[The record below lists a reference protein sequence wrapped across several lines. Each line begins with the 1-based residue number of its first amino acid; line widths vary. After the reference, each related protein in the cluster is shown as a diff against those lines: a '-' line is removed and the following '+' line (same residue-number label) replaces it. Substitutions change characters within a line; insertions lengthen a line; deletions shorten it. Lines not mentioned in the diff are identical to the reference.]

1 MSLKALNIG
10 KFRESFLEGID
21 NEFNHLE
28 QLFDDVKHWTEK
40 ESKEGLYNL
49 FREIH
54 HLKARTDSYELFMI
68 SSILNQVEDLV
79 GDQDPKMIDS
89 DFCLKGMKFIELAK
103 SCGQDYL
110 SGSSEIDKYVTVL
123 ESFNTLDLPDLE
135 NRGKVLVVE
144 TTGSIKKIFQKICE
158 ELNFDVVFLTNGV
171 SALNRLIHE
180 RFDAVFSSG
189 NLEGIDGESL
199 FKAIRVMKG
208 ANNRTPLVLMSSNE
222 KNIDSLFKVDFFLKD
237 NSFLENVRYYLSN
250 KVTKNNNDKDD
261 QYFKFKKVLF
271 AEDDLMIQK
280 IIEKVFAAVP
290 KSNLSIS
297 SNLDDSLNQISKAK
311 PDLIILDYFLD
322 GCVGP
327 DIIKAYFD
335 NHGYIET
342 PILFM
347 TSTPDKVDLN
357 NLSKYGLV
365 KGVIEKPIKASHLLD
380 EINLLT

>member
-1 MSLKALNIG
+1 MSLKALNIS
-10 KFRESFLEGID
+10 KLRESFLKGI
-21 NEFNHLE
+21 EHELSSLE
-28 QLFDDVKHWTEK
+28 ALLDDVKHWSEK
-40 ESKEGLYNL
+40 ESKEGLYNI

-68 SSILNQVEDLV
+68 SSILNQLEDLA
-79 GDQDPKMIDS
+79 GDQDSQMMDS
-89 DFCLKGMKFIELAK
+89 DFYVRASRFLDLVKNCAL
-103 SCGQDYL
+103 DYL
-110 SGSSEIDKYVTVL
+110 TGSSEIDKYVTVL
-123 ESFNTLDLPDLE
+123 ESFNTLEHE
-135 NRGKVLVVE
+135 NIQNKGKVLVVE
-144 TTGSIKKIFQKICE
+144 TTGSIRKIFEKLCK
-158 ELNFDVVFLTNGV
+158 ELNYDVVFLTNGV

-208 ANNRTPLVLMSSNE
+208 ANNRPPLFLMSSNE
-222 KNIDSLFKVDFFLKD
+222 KNIDSLFKVDFYLKD
-237 NSFLENVRYYLSN
+237 NLLVENVRYYLMN
-250 KVTKNNNDKDD
+250 KVTKNMGNKDD
-261 QYFKFKKVLF
+261 QYFRFKKVLF

-280 IIEKVFAAVP
+280 IIEKVFTAVP
-290 KSNLSIS
+290 NSNLSIS
-297 SNLDDSLNQISKAK
+297 SNLEECLNQISKKK

-327 DIIKAYFD
+327 DIIKAFFD
-335 NHGYIET
+335 DHGYIET

-347 TSTPDKVDLN
+347 TSTPEKVDLN

-380 EINLLT
+380 EINRLT